1 MSDRDKVINGLTEIY
16 DEAYDRWVHR
26 PYIEDKLITLIKD
39 GIPDALAMLRG
50 QEMGRWIKLEGMAP
64 PEFHGHKICSVC
76 ECLAPYD
83 PIHPWREMLTSYCP
97 GCGAKMEVSVD
108 A

>member
-1 MSDRDKVINGLTEIY
+1 MPDKEKVINELTEIY

-39 GIPDALAMLRG
+39 GIPDALAILREQEVG
-50 QEMGRWIKLEGMAP
+50 QWIRLTGMAP

-76 ECLAPYD
+76 NCLIPYD
-83 PIHPWREMLTSYCP
+83 PIHPWREMLTPYCP
-97 GCGAKMEVSVD
+97 ACGAKMDVNMD
-108 A
+108 G